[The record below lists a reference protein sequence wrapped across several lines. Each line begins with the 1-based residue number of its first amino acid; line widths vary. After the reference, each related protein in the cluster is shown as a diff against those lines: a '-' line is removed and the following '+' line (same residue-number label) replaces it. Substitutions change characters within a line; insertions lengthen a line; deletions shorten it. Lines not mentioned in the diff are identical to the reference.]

1 LQKCR
6 GSYIGDGFKRGI
18 SGGERKRV
26 SIACELITEPSLLLL
41 DEPTTGLDSNNAE
54 NVALGLRNLAD
65 EGRLVVT
72 TIHQPSSEVLE
83 LFDQILI
90 LHKGKRVFD
99 GPYEELRPFFGARG
113 IDIPLN
119 CNCIEFLINL
129 INIDR
134 NSVKLLEEQVD
145 KKFSTIFNEY
155 IISKIEKIIDAENAH
170 DIVPK
175 LEQRDEGRRSS
186 QIDLDKI
193 ANPVAKVRR
202 ASSILLQKGRSFRE
216 DDFEML
222 LQDNRDKEQ
231 SLFRTMATLY
241 SRGTTCFVRNPANF
255 SGRLIQ
261 VIVNIFVCLLF
272 FFRLGYGTVGMQN
285 REGMMYQFMM
295 MFCFMSIQMMLLVF
309 NENTDLLIKE
319 IEQGLYSPGAYFW
332 NVTLVNAPMNLV
344 MYYAIALS
352 GFFICNMNFHTWMN
366 LVNFLAITTCV
377 YFIGDAWGTF

>member
-1 LQKCR
+1 
-6 GSYIGDGFKRGI
+6 
-18 SGGERKRV
+18 V

-99 GPYEELRPFFGARG
+99 GPYEELRPFFGTRG

-145 KKFSTIFNEY
+145 KKFSQIFNEE
-155 IISKIEKIIDAENAH
+155 IIAKIEQIIEAENAH
-170 DIVPK
+170 DIVRK
-175 LEQRDEGRRSS
+175 LEKRDEGRRSS

-193 ANPVAKVRR
+193 ANPLAKARR
-202 ASSILLQKGRSFRE
+202 TSSILLQKGRSFNE
-216 DDFEML
+216 EDFEML
-222 LQDNRDKEQ
+222 LEDNRDKKQ
-231 SLFRTMATLY
+231 SIFRTMVTLY
-241 SRGTTCFVRNPANF
+241 SRGTTCLVRNPANF
-255 SGRLIQ
+255 KVRLIQ
-261 VIVNIFVCLLF
+261 VTVQICIRLLL
-272 FFRLGYGTVGMQN
+272 FFRLGYGKVGIQN
-285 REGMMYQFMM
+285 REGNMYNFMM
-295 MFCFMSIQMMLLVF
+295 
-309 NENTDLLIKE
+309 
-319 IEQGLYSPGAYFW
+319 
-332 NVTLVNAPMNLV
+332 
-344 MYYAIALS
+344 
-352 GFFICNMNFHTWMN
+352 
-366 LVNFLAITTCV
+366 
-377 YFIGDAWGTF
+377 TF